1 MNRKDFEYEVK
12 EIKETIG
19 YFGVLLGDDEL
30 VIATDYKII
39 TKPSY
44 DELYLYMKKQ
54 LVAKAKLGD
63 VIGVD
68 YV

>member
-1 MNRKDFEYEVK
+1 MNRKDFEQEVK

-19 YFGVLLGDDEL
+19 YFGVFVGFDEM

-44 DELYLYMKKQ
+44 EELYLYVNGK
-54 LVAKAKLGD
+54 LIAKTKLGN

>member
-19 YFGVLLGDDEL
+19 YFGVFVGDDEM
-30 VIATDYKII
+30 VIATDYKIVN
-39 TKPSY
+39 KFSY
-44 DELYLYMKKQ
+44 EELYLYVNGK
-54 LVAKAKLGD
+54 LIAKAKLGD

>member
-19 YFGVLLGDDEL
+19 YFGVLVGDDEL
-30 VIATDYKII
+30 VIATDYKIVN
-39 TKPSY
+39 KFSY
-44 DELYLYMKKQ
+44 EELYLYVNGK
-54 LVAKAKLGD
+54 LIAKAKLGD